1 MNRFLCDP
9 TGLMLNSSAAFHF
22 SQTLGNISIYM
33 LPILALAGNSLII
46 LVLLTNSHLN
56 RSSFAVYV
64 KSMAVSD
71 TLVLVLKLLSFENKT
86 SKIFYWPSMCTIL
99 VYLIESSVLL
109 SVWTIVLITIER
121 TLVVLFPLHI
131 KAFVSACRARVL
143 IMLVAILSLIF
154 SARVLF
160 IKIDVSPGQNRR
172 CHPIPAHQRYRQ
184 LNATITEFAY
194 CFIPLSIVIIGN
206 CVTLTTVKRAL
217 YQRNQILTNQTYHQK
232 QNLKTTENQLMF
244 MLLIVTLMFMV
255 YFVPFTITSVV
266 SRWGLPFGFC
276 FTQQSFGN
284 YLIIRSLCELLK
296 DLNFCTNFIIYC
308 ISGRQ
313 FRYAL
318 FSLIHRR
325 RSQLFSSVR
334 HQDST
339 KQCGE
344 RLLQQNTRKTCLLTP
359 KQTFVESQF

>member
-1 MNRFLCDP
+1 MNRFFCDAN
-9 TGLMLNSSAAFHF
+9 GSIFNSSTGYHF
-22 SQTLGNISIYM
+22 SQTLGHISIYM

-46 LVLLTNSHLN
+46 LVLLTNSNLN

-99 VYLIESSVLL
+99 VYLSEASVLL

-131 KAFVSACRARVL
+131 KAFVSAWRARVL
-143 IMLVAILSLIF
+143 ITLLALLSLIF

-172 CHPIPAHQRYRQ
+172 CHPISEDQRYRK

-206 CVTLTTVKRAL
+206 CVTLNTIKRAL
-217 YQRNQILTNQTYHQK
+217 YQRNEILTNHTYHQK
-232 QNLKTTENQLMF
+232 QQSKTNENQLML

-255 YFVPFTITSVV
+255 YFLPFTIMNIIL
-266 SRWGLPFGFC
+266 RWGLPFGLC
-276 FTQQSFGN
+276 FTPQYFGN

-318 FSLIHRR
+318 FSLVHRR

-334 HQDST
+334 LQDIT
-339 KQCGE
+339 KQCSE
-344 RLLQQNTRKTCLLTP
+344 RLLQQSTRKTCLLTS